1 VIFAF
6 EILVQTLRNIW
17 AHKLRSTL
25 TMFGISWGIASIVFM
40 IAIGEGFKGGY
51 RNMLSS
57 MGTDLIIV
65 WPGRTARQA
74 GGQRVGH
81 EVRFSYDD
89 VRAIQQDCYLVQHV
103 TAESSAQLPARS
115 RYNSGVFSTHGITPV
130 YQEIRSMKLD
140 EGRHISEQDLTDA
153 DPVCVIGEDVQE
165 QLFAK
170 HEAVG
175 GQIHIGEVAFTVIGT
190 LAKKEQNNSYSG
202 LDGTKILIPYT
213 TMARH
218 FPDPRPFIGRGHI
231 DNLLVTP
238 VTPDDHLAAV
248 KQVRR
253 VLGRHH
259 GFDPADEG
267 AIWIWDTVQM
277 AQMVS
282 HIYDSMELFLGFMAL
297 ITLALGGI
305 GVMNIMLVSVA
316 ERTREIGVKQAVG
329 ATPGR
334 ILFEFFLEAVTLT
347 IVSGLIGLIVAWAIC
362 AVVSRMPL
370 PTLFAGLPVSPR
382 TALMA
387 FGTLVLVG
395 ILSAVYP
402 ARRASLLV
410 PVEALRYE

>member
-1 VIFAF
+1 
-6 EILVQTLRNIW
+6 
-17 AHKLRSTL
+17 
-25 TMFGISWGIASIVFM
+25 
-40 IAIGEGFKGGY
+40 
-51 RNMLSS
+51 
-57 MGTDLIIV
+57 
-65 WPGRTARQA
+65 
-74 GGQRVGH
+74 
-81 EVRFSYDD
+81 
-89 VRAIQQDCYLVQHV
+89 
-103 TAESSAQLPARS
+103 
-115 RYNSGVFSTHGITPV
+115 
-130 YQEIRSMKLD
+130 
-140 EGRHISEQDLTDA
+140 
-153 DPVCVIGEDVQE
+153 
-165 QLFAK
+165 
-170 HEAVG
+170 
-175 GQIHIGEVAFTVIGT
+175 
-190 LAKKEQNNSYSG
+190 
-202 LDGTKILIPYT
+202 
-213 TMARH
+213 MARH

-334 ILFEFFLEAVTLT
+334 ILFEFFLEAVMLT
-347 IVSGLIGLIVAWAIC
+347 IVSGLIGLVVAWGIC